1 MRILIFT
8 EIYDSG
14 GIDTFIINLINNW
27 PETNDE
33 FILISNEDYPG
44 LINIKNRVSKSVSFQ
59 GYKNKDFLSKTQY
72 SLTYKLLS
80 LLLSPFYFINYVL
93 YFYAYFNKYSYETM
107 LVVNGGY
114 PGGIK
119 CIAASIASKLSNFNA
134 KNIHNVHN
142 LAQKKQLHSFIQ
154 EYFLDLMLTLAVD
167 DFVTVSNA
175 AAKSFNSSSRLFNSN
190 ISFIYNGIS
199 EEKLSEQ
206 YDHNLLKNLKISN
219 NDRLCLMLGTFEKR
233 KGHEFLLRSFVEV
246 ITKIPSAKLLMSG
259 FGLPYEKEYVESLV
273 KELNLSN
280 NVVISDFQ
288 SDIDTLIRRAS
299 FLVLP
304 SQSYESFGY
313 VLVEAMLRK
322 KPTIG
327 TNIGGIPE
335 VIVNNSTGYIVQKNH
350 ISLMA
355 ERIITLLTNKELSIK
370 FGENGYRV
378 FINKFTAKKMSS
390 SYYKLI
396 NNQ

>member
-378 FINKFTAKKMSS
+378 FINKFTAKKMSL

>member
-1 MRILIFT
+1 MKILIFT

-59 GYKNKDFLSKTQY
+59 SYKNKDFLSKTQY
-72 SLTYKLLS
+72 SFTYKLLS

-142 LAQKKQLHSFIQ
+142 LAQKKQLHTFIQ
-154 EYFLDLMLTLAVD
+154 EYFLDLMLSLAVD

-219 NDRLCLMLGTFEKR
+219 DDRLCLMLATFEKR

-246 ITKIPSAKLLMSG
+246 IAKIPSAKLLMSG

-378 FINKFTAKKMSS
+378 FINKFTAKKMSL

>member
-154 EYFLDLMLTLAVD
+154 EYFLDLMLSLAVD

-378 FINKFTAKKMSS
+378 FINKFTAKKMSL

>member
-219 NDRLCLMLGTFEKR
+219 DDRLCLMLATFEKR

-246 ITKIPSAKLLMSG
+246 IAKIPSAKLLMSG

-280 NVVISDFQ
+280 NVAISDFQ

>member
-1 MRILIFT
+1 
-8 EIYDSG
+8 
-14 GIDTFIINLINNW
+14 
-27 PETNDE
+27 
-33 FILISNEDYPG
+33 
-44 LINIKNRVSKSVSFQ
+44 
-59 GYKNKDFLSKTQY
+59 
-72 SLTYKLLS
+72 
-80 LLLSPFYFINYVL
+80 
-93 YFYAYFNKYSYETM
+93 
-107 LVVNGGY
+107 
-114 PGGIK
+114 
-119 CIAASIASKLSNFNA
+119 
-134 KNIHNVHN
+134 
-142 LAQKKQLHSFIQ
+142 
-154 EYFLDLMLTLAVD
+154 MLTLAVD

-219 NDRLCLMLGTFEKR
+219 DDRLCLMLATFEKR

-246 ITKIPSAKLLMSG
+246 IAKIPSAKLLMSG

-335 VIVNNSTGYIVQKNH
+335 VIVNNSTGYIVQTNH